1 MTIVRHGGSW
11 AGYDPSGIAQRDMQ
25 DAPTNTSTSAHVA
38 FGQKT
43 KYTLFPVRKS
53 VYGCIE

>member
-11 AGYDPSGIAQRDMQ
+11 AGSDPSGIAQRDMQ

-38 FGQKT
+38 FGQK
-43 KYTLFPVRKS
+43 LNIHS
-53 VYGCIE
+53 SL